1 MFAKRARLQNFNH
14 GFGREHAAVR
24 PCNDNQPVRTSAVSR
39 RIGRP
44 VLFCRWRKTPTG
56 SLECRWLTEPVAASS
71 VEEPGISW
79 FIACG
84 DASAACCGIAAAA
97 A

>member
-14 GFGREHAAVR
+14 GFGQEHATVR
-24 PCNDNQPVRTSAVSR
+24 PCNDNQAVRATAASR
-39 RIGRP
+39 RMRRP
-44 VLFCRWRKTPTG
+44 VLFCRWHKTPTG
-56 SLECRWLTEPVAASS
+56 SLECRWLNEPVAASS

-79 FIACG
+79 FIACS

>member
-1 MFAKRARLQNFNH
+1 MFAKRARLQNFNR
-14 GFGREHAAVR
+14 GVSQEHAAVR
-24 PCNDNQPVRTSAVSR
+24 PGNDNQPVRTAATSR

-56 SLECRWLTEPVAASS
+56 SLECRWLNEPVAASP

-79 FIACG
+79 FILCG
-84 DASAACCGIAAAA
+84 GASATCCSIAAAA

>member
-1 MFAKRARLQNFNH
+1 MFVKRARLQNFNH
-14 GFGREHAAVR
+14 GFSQEHAADR
-24 PCNDNQPVRTSAVSR
+24 PCNDNQPVRTAAATR

-56 SLECRWLTEPVAASS
+56 SLECRWLAEPVAASS

-84 DASAACCGIAAAA
+84 DASAACCGAAAA